1 MKRCRAYSS
10 FKGNIWDAD
19 LGDMQL
25 ISKYNK
31 GFRYLLCVT
40 DLFSENA
47 WVVKKVTNIVIAF
60 QSILNDLERKPN
72 KIRVNE
78 SSEFYK
84 KSFEK

>member
-31 GFRYLLCVT
+31 GFRFLLCVT

-78 SSEFYK
+78 SS
-84 KSFEK
+84 